1 LSDNLH
7 PGDLVKARLRGVIPP
22 LCTPLTSALDVDVG
36 SLERLVDH
44 LVDAGVDGLFALG
57 STGEAAFL
65 PDAQRRTV
73 LDVVVGRVAGQL
85 PVIAGAIDTTTLR
98 VAEHAAGA
106 VAAGC
111 DAVVVTAPFYAR
123 THPSEVE
130 RHLRMLG
137 ERLPVPVFAYDI
149 PVSTHTKL
157 DADMLLT
164 LAAEGLLAGVKDSSG
179 DDAGLRFLTR
189 ERDRRGLDE
198 FAVLTG
204 SEVLVDVAMAVGADG
219 VVPGLGN
226 VDPAGYVRLVRHC
239 RDGDWPAARRE
250 QERLIRLFDIVGV
263 GDRARMGASAAGLGA
278 FKAALHRLGVIDC
291 PVTAPPQTPLSEAEI
306 ATIAEILTEVGLV

>member
-1 LSDNLH
+1 
-7 PGDLVKARLRGVIPP
+7 
-22 LCTPLTSALDVDVG
+22 
-36 SLERLVDH
+36 
-44 LVDAGVDGLFALG
+44 
-57 STGEAAFL
+57 
-65 PDAQRRTV
+65 V
-73 LDVVVGRVAGQL
+73 LDVIVGRVAGQL
-85 PVIAGAIDTTTLR
+85 PVLAGAIDTTTLR
-98 VAEHAAGA
+98 VAEHAAAA

-123 THPSEVE
+123 THALEIE
-130 RHLRMLG
+130 RHFRMLG

-149 PVSTHTKL
+149 PVSAHAKL

-164 LAAEGLLAGVKDSSG
+164 LAADGLLAGVKDSSG
-179 DDAGLRFLTR
+179 DDAGLRYLAHQ
-189 ERDRRGLDE
+189 RDRRDLGE

-226 VDPAGYVRLVRHC
+226 VDPAGYVRLVHLC
-239 RDGDWPAARRE
+239 RDGDWHAARTE
-250 QERLIRLFDIVGV
+250 QERLIRLFDIVSV

-291 PVTAPPQTPLSEAEI
+291 PVTAPPQTPLSEAEV
-306 ATIAEILTEVGLV
+306 ATIAEVLVEVGLV